1 MTWPA
6 DATSA
11 HRALLYRDEQ
21 EFRAVV
27 GPFIREGLARGEQ
40 ILAVVPAGQ
49 LAWIRAELG
58 ADHTAVE
65 FADSAGIYR
74 RQGEAT
80 RVLVDWLRRHASDG
94 QRARIVAEETLADRV
109 PAEVTDYLRMEA
121 AANVVYSGFPVSILC
136 PYNDAELPGDVL
148 AGVCRTHPELI
159 QGDRA
164 RPSESFGDPRSL
176 IRDLSPVVEPPP
188 GAASIGFG
196 RGEDLVNVRQ
206 FLREQIR
213 AAGLEGEAAHLLLA
227 GAGEVI
233 TNALVHGRA
242 PRRLWVY
249 TEGPM
254 LVCHVHDGG
263 PGIADPLATYLAP
276 DRHATQGHGLWLS
289 RQACDAL
296 EMAADGTGTHVRL
309 LTRRPHP
316 GGQEPVP

>member
-6 DATSA
+6 DGGSA
-11 HRALLYRDEQ
+11 HRALLYTGER
-21 EFRAVV
+21 EFRAAV
-27 GPFIREGLARGEQ
+27 GTFIREGLARGEQ
-40 ILAVVPAGQ
+40 ILAAVPAGP

-74 RQGEAT
+74 RQVEAT

-94 QRARIVAEETLADRV
+94 QRARIVAEQALAGRA
-109 PAEVTDYLRMEA
+109 PAEITDYLRMEA
-121 AANVVYSGFPVSILC
+121 AANVVYAGFPVSILC

-159 QGDRA
+159 LGDRV

-176 IRDLSPVVEPPP
+176 IRDLSPVVGPPP
-188 GAASIGFG
+188 GGASIGFG
-196 RGEDLVNVRQ
+196 RGEDLVSVRH
-206 FLREQIR
+206 FLREQIQ
-213 AAGLEGEAAHLLLA
+213 AAGVDGEAAHLLLA
-227 GAGEVI
+227 GAGEII
-233 TNALVHGRA
+233 TNALVHGGA

-249 TEGPM
+249 TEGPA

-276 DRHATQGHGLWLS
+276 DRHATQGHGLWLA

-296 EMAADGTGTHVRL
+296 EVAADGTGTHVRL
-309 LTRRPHP
+309 LTRLPHP
-316 GGQEPVP
+316 GGQQPVL

>member
-1 MTWPA
+1 MTWPE

-11 HRALLYRDEQ
+11 HRALLYQDEQ

-40 ILAVVPAGQ
+40 ILAAVPAGQ

-94 QRARIVAEETLADRV
+94 QRARIVAEQTLADRV

-136 PYNDAELPGDVL
+136 PYNHAELPGDVL

-164 RPSESFGDPRSL
+164 RPSESFGDPRSF

-188 GAASIGFG
+188 GAASIGFA
-196 RGEDLVNVRQ
+196 RGGDLVNVRQ

-233 TNALVHGRA
+233 TNALVHGGA

-249 TEGPM
+249 TEGAA

-276 DRHATQGHGLWLS
+276 DRHATQGHGLWLG

-296 EMAADGTGTHVRL
+296 EVAADGTGTHVRL
-309 LTRRPHP
+309 LARLPHP
-316 GGQEPVP
+316 GGQERVP

>member
-11 HRALLYRDEQ
+11 HRALLYQDEQ

-40 ILAVVPAGQ
+40 ILAAVPAGR

-58 ADHTAVE
+58 TDHTAVE

-80 RVLVDWLRRHASDG
+80 RILVDWLRRHASDG
-94 QRARIVAEETLADRV
+94 QRARIVAEQTLADRV
-109 PAEVTDYLRMEA
+109 SAEVTDYLRMEA

-159 QGDRA
+159 QGDRV
-164 RPSESFGDPRSL
+164 RLSESFGDPRSS
-176 IRDLSPVVEPPP
+176 IRDLSPVAEPPP

-249 TEGPM
+249 TEGPT

-296 EMAADGTGTHVRL
+296 EVAADGAGTHVRL
-309 LTRRPHP
+309 LTRLRHP